1 MKWIGTSWK
10 MNHDLDTTKKY
21 INALKKNKY
30 IFEKKKF
37 NFFIIPPFTSLPL
50 FLKDKK
56 KLPIAYGA
64 QNMHWE
70 ESGAFT
76 GEISAAMIKSCG
88 CSLVEL
94 GHAERFKYFNEQ
106 FSLVNKKIKLAL
118 QYKLVPLICIGE
130 KKIEKNFTIRKK
142 LIKNQLDIFLKNILL
157 KKKDQLILAYEPNWA
172 IGKNKAANIGYCQ
185 DSIQF
190 IKEYSQK
197 KLGQKSQ
204 RVDVLYGGSV
214 NEKNVEEFTNNKFI
228 DGVFMGRSCLKVS
241 NFIKICKRVI

>member
-1 MKWIGTSWK
+1 MKWVGTSWK
-10 MNHDLDTTKKY
+10 MNHNLDATKKY
-21 INALKKNKY
+21 INVLIKNKY
-30 IFEKKKF
+30 ILKKKKI
-37 NFFIIPPFTSLPL
+37 NFFIIRPFTSLPL

-56 KLPIAYGA
+56 KLPIVYGA
-64 QNMHWE
+64 QNMHWN

-76 GEISAAMIKSCG
+76 GEISAAMIQSCG
-88 CSLVEL
+88 CTLVEL
-94 GHAERFKYFNEQ
+94 GQAERFKYFNEQ
-106 FSLVNKKIKLAL
+106 LSLVNKKIKLAL

-142 LIKNQLDIFLKNILL
+142 LIKKQLDILLKNILF
-157 KKKDQLILAYEPNWA
+157 KKKDQLILAYEPHWA

-197 KLGQKSQ
+197 KLGQISQ
-204 RVDVLYGGSV
+204 RVDVLYGGSI

-228 DGVFMGRSCLKVS
+228 DGVFMGRSCLKVFD
-241 NFIKICKRVI
+241 FIKICKRII

>member
-1 MKWIGTSWK
+1 MKWVGTSWK
-10 MNHDLDTTKKY
+10 MNHNLDTTKEY
-21 INALKKNKY
+21 IDALKKNKH
-30 IFEKKKF
+30 IFKKKI

-50 FLKDKK
+50 FLNDKK
-56 KLPIAYGA
+56 RLPIVYGA

-76 GEISAAMIKSCG
+76 GEVSAAMIKSCG

-106 FSLVNKKIKLAL
+106 SSLINRKIILAL
-118 QYKLVPLICIGE
+118 KYKLIPLICIGE

-142 LIKNQLDIFLKNILL
+142 LIKKQLDIFLNKILL
-157 KKKDQLILAYEPNWA
+157 KKKDKLILAYEPNWA
-172 IGKNKAANIGYCQ
+172 IGKNKAANVGYCQ

-197 KLGQKSQ
+197 KFDQTYQ
-204 RVDVLYGGSV
+204 RVDVLYGGSI

-228 DGVFMGRSCLKVS
+228 DGVFMGRSCLKAS
-241 NFIKICKRVI
+241 NFIKICKRII